1 MDAGVW
7 RLWSLYRKEVGISNL
22 SVMIAF
28 GIDTMLIR
36 LFRLTR
42 FARQIATKY
51 CRRFVCLDKKSYSR
65 NWIESCAELTGLVPG
80 LDRKVSIL
88 SSWTKRMSL
97 VWDAYSRE
105 SYTETLQLRRHVW
118 ILCAQPK
125 ETDPPQKTSLQNINT
140 SEIERL

>member
-28 GIDTMLIR
+28 GINTMLIR

-42 FARQIATKY
+42 FAQQIATKY
-51 CRRFVCLDKKSYSR
+51 CCRFVCLDKKSYSR

-88 SSWTKRMSL
+88 SSYTKRMSL
-97 VWDAYSRE
+97 VWDAYSGE

-118 ILCAQPK
+118 ILRAQPK
-125 ETDPPQKTSLQNINT
+125 ETGLTHKTSLQNINT